1 MIECLNKKEAVLYTD
16 FSNSVR
22 TADEKLSIMEHEYD
36 ISVEEKFRRDVNIMC
51 NLSEGIE
58 EKGMEKGMEKGIAK
72 GEAQLI
78 INMHNNGLT
87 AAQISKLT
95 DKNEEY
101 VKEIIA
107 GEEK

>member
-1 MIECLNKKEAVLYTD
+1 VRESKK
-16 FSNSVR
+16 S
-22 TADEKLSIMEHEYD
+22 M
-36 ISVEEKFRRDVNIMC
+36 
-51 NLSEGIE
+51 
-58 EKGMEKGMEKGIAK
+58 AK